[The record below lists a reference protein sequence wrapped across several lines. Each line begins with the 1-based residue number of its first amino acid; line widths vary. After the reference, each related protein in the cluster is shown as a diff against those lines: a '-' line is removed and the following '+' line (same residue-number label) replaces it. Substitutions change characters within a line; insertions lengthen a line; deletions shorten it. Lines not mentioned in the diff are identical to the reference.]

1 VASERQTIAGRTTML
16 EKVVLST
23 IAGETTPAL
32 SASLE
37 ERDNTVKRQ
46 RYKVSTHSHA
56 DARRI

>member
-1 VASERQTIAGRTTML
+1 ML